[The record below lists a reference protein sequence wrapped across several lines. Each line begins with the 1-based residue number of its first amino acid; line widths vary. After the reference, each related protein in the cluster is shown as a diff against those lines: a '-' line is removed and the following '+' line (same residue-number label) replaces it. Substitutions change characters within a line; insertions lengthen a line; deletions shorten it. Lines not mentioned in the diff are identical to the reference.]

1 MRVKT
6 MSDPVATLAL
16 CKWLRDRIQDWET
29 EAKASLEMVAGERK
43 AAVVN
48 GMQIGYLTLANGKR
62 STEVDEVGFVEWV
75 EERWPMEVVSAVQP
89 AFRRKLLDGALKR
102 GALIDGDGEVCDAVT
117 VTKGE
122 PYPTTQLGPEADIC
136 VAELLNK
143 GRIGF
148 HGFKELE
155 AK

>member
-1 MRVKT
+1 MN
-6 MSDPVATLAL
+6 DPVATLAL
-16 CKWLRDRIQDWET
+16 CKWLRDRIRDWET
-29 EAKASLEMVAGERK
+29 EAKADLRMVAGERK

-62 STEVDEVGFVEWV
+62 STEVDEDAFTEWV
-75 EERWPMEVVSAVQP
+75 EQRWPSEVVKSVRTS
-89 AFRRKLLDGALKR
+89 FRRKMLDLALKR
-102 GALIDGDGEVCDAVT
+102 GALIDGDGEVCEAVI

-136 VAELLNK
+136 VADLLNK
-143 GRIGF
+143 GKIGM
-148 HGFKELE
+148 HGFQALE

>member
-1 MRVKT
+1 MN
-6 MSDPVATLAL
+6 DPVATLAL
-16 CKWLRDRIQDWET
+16 CKWLRDKIRDWET

-62 STEVDEVGFVEWV
+62 STDVDEQAFVEWV
-75 EERWPMEVVSAVQP
+75 EQRYPTEVTKSVEP
-89 AFRRKLLDGALKR
+89 AFRRKLLDSALKR

-122 PYPTTQLGPEADIC
+122 PYPTTQLSPEADIC
-136 VAELLNK
+136 VGELLNR
-143 GRIGF
+143 GQIGL
-148 HGFKELE
+148 HGFKELSQ
-155 AK
+155 